1 MDYKWKGTAE
11 LIVGIIVGS
20 VITWGIMEY
29 KCIVKQRSTNLK
41 CIQGELYEEI
51 KPNIHQTI
59 LACFNLKESESNIIL
74 KLVGNSVFTR
84 GEFVSVSLHLPSG
97 NKVKL

>member
-51 KPNIHQTI
+51 KPNIFAKSHLECFEQTR
-59 LACFNLKESESNIIL
+59 L
-74 KLVGNSVFTR
+74 
-84 GEFVSVSLHLPSG
+84 
-97 NKVKL
+97 